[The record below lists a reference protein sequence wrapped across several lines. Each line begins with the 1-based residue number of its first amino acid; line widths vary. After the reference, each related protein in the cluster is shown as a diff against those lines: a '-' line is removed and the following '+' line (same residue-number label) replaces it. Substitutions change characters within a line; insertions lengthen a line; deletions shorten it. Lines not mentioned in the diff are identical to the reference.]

1 MGDLRITQKH
11 LNRMPDLTEM
21 EDQKFV
27 AHWNDFH
34 WNEIRTPGTP
44 ILLPH
49 EPVSSSPGYFYATI
63 ITPDRSRNMVI
74 PPAMRQMV
82 MDILDR
88 DRGRVMTSAASA
100 ASSSS
105 SSLTT
110 SSSLLLSSTSPSSL
124 SYPSLSSLSP
134 SPLLSPSS
142 SSSSSSSTET

>member
-1 MGDLRITQKH
+1 MGRITQKH
-11 LNRMPDLTEM
+11 LNRIIMPDLTEM

-34 WNEIRTPGTP
+34 WNEIRNPGTP

-74 PPAMRQMV
+74 PPAMREMV

-105 SSLTT
+105 STPPSSSSTSLSS
-110 SSSLLLSSTSPSSL
+110 SSSLSSSL
-124 SYPSLSSLSP
+124 
-134 SPLLSPSS
+134 SS
-142 SSSSSSSTET
+142 SSSSSSSS

>member
-1 MGDLRITQKH
+1 MGRITQKH
-11 LNRMPDLTEM
+11 LNRIIMPDLTEM

-27 AHWNDFH
+27 AHWSDFH
-34 WNEIRTPGTP
+34 WNEIRNPGTP

-49 EPVSSSPGYFYATI
+49 EPVSSSPGYFYATT

-100 ASSSS
+100 APP
-105 SSLTT
+105 
-110 SSSLLLSSTSPSSL
+110 SSTSL

-134 SPLLSPSS
+134 SP
-142 SSSSSSSTET
+142 